1 MTDDRR
7 IKRTKKALKNNL
19 LTLLKEKPIS
29 KITVKELTELADI
42 NRGTF
47 YLHYTD
53 IFDLYCSIKNDF
65 LEELVTTVTVTP
77 TDTLYIYY
85 LNLFLFLEKHIEIS
99 NILNQ
104 DNTFTDQIISILKKQ
119 YLESWMQWFSNS
131 NQKHYEYFYCFA
143 AEGSIGIIKHWC
155 QDQKRESP
163 SIMAQI
169 LAKFAESGF
178 ELLKMETNQMEKF
191 LS

>member
-7 IKRTKKALKNNL
+7 IRRTKKALKNSL
-19 LTLLKEKPIS
+19 LELLKEKPMS
-29 KITVKELTELADI
+29 KITVKELTEFADI

-53 IFDLYCSIKNDF
+53 IFDLYCNIKNDF
-65 LEELVTTVTVTP
+65 LKELINAVAPPV
-77 TDTLYIYY
+77 DTLYVYY
-85 LNLFLFLEKHIEIS
+85 LNLFEFLEGYTEIL

-104 DNTFTDQIISILKKQ
+104 DAAFTDQIITVLKNQ
-119 YLESWMQWFSNS
+119 YLENWMQRFSNS

-143 AEGSIGIIKHWC
+143 AEGTIGIIKHWC
-155 QDQKRESP
+155 QDEKREAP
-163 SIMAQI
+163 YIMAQL

-178 ELLKMETNQMEKF
+178 DFLKMEKQTA
-191 LS
+191 LP